1 MNPVLRPPE
10 KIRVKPAQSTQRTW
24 VWVLALF
31 LLGLL
36 LRVTNLDLKTVWM
49 DEVSTVIFS
58 LGNSSFLLPVDQLV
72 DLDALL
78 QPIRAQAGATPLDS
92 ARFLL
97 QENNHPPLYFMLAH
111 VWMDLFSTA
120 GGTASL
126 PISRLFSALWGA
138 AAIPAIYWASQ
149 HTFRSHRAGIF
160 SAAFMAVSPFSLFLS
175 QEARHYGLAITLVS
189 LSLGCFAIAT
199 RSVLAG
205 HAPSWRLCSGWML
218 VNALGFANHYFSA
231 LSFTAE
237 GMVLAAI
244 AYQQWRRERGTVLWQ
259 PRWRR
264 IYAVAL
270 MTAVSILVWLPVLIN
285 FYGSP
290 QTTFLKEEEASLMK
304 LINPIAQSFAAIV
317 TSFVTPANFF
327 AQGPWQMAAIAVSIL
342 LTLGFIVIFFP
353 AMVRGVRLLNLR
365 PEGHTGLVIMGGFG
379 LAMLGLFALICY
391 VQGSDITRGLRY
403 MFTYYPALMILAGG
417 VFATYWQGR
426 SPNEALSVAVPLS
439 QRRLSGRRFVQGVWV
454 AGLLSALMVV
464 NNFAFPKYYAPDRF
478 IPFMQAHSSHPIAI
492 ASTEK
497 IFAEPTV
504 IGAKFLSLGW
514 EIERRFHP
522 DDAASGWSAPPIF
535 FAIKQGYGVERPVT
549 ESFTNLVSQFKQPTD
564 LWVIRSEIDPADPLI
579 TAKPSICQLAADQP
593 QGNKGGY
600 LYLHFSCRG
609 SAPTPA

>member
-1 MNPVLRPPE
+1 MLRPPE
-10 KIRVKPAQSTQRTW
+10 KLQARPAQSMQATW

-36 LRVTNLDLKTVWM
+36 LRVTNLDLKTAWM

-78 QPIRAQAGATPLDS
+78 QPIRAQASATPIDS

-111 VWMDLFSTA
+111 LWMDLFSTD
-120 GGTASL
+120 GVTASL
-126 PISRLFSALWGA
+126 PIARLFSAFWGA
-138 AAIPAIYWASQ
+138 AAIPVIYWASR
-149 HTFRSHRAGIF
+149 HTFQSRWAGIF
-160 SAAFMAVSPFSLFLS
+160 SAALMAVSPFGIFLA
-175 QEARHYGLAITLVS
+175 QEARHYGLAITLIS

-199 RSVLAG
+199 RAILAG
-205 HAPSWRLCSGWML
+205 NAPSWRLCLGWIL

-237 GMVLAAI
+237 SMVLAAI
-244 AYQQWRRERGTVLWQ
+244 ALHQWRHEGIAVLRCRG
-259 PRWRR
+259 WRR
-264 IYAVAL
+264 IYTVAL
-270 MTAVSILVWLPVLIN
+270 MTTVSILVWLPVLIN

-290 QTTFLKEEEASLMK
+290 QTTFLKEEGASLMK
-304 LINPIAQSFAAIV
+304 FINPIAQSFAAMV

-327 AQGPWQMAAIAVSIL
+327 AQNPWQIAFIAGSIL
-342 LTLGFIVIFFP
+342 FTLAFIVMFVP
-353 AMVRGVRLLNLR
+353 AMARGTRLLNRR
-365 PEGHTGLVIMGGFG
+365 PTGHTGLAIMGGFG

-391 VQGSDITRGLRY
+391 GQGSDITRGLRY

-417 VFATYWQGR
+417 IFATYWQGR
-426 SPNEALSVAVPLS
+426 SPADALSVATPFT
-439 QRRLSGRRFVQGVWV
+439 QYRLSGRRFVQGVWV

-464 NNFAFPKYYAPDRF
+464 NNLAFPKYYAPDRF

-514 EIERRFHP
+514 EIERSFHP
-522 DDAASGWSAPPIF
+522 DDAASGWTTPPVF
-535 FAIKQGYGVERPVT
+535 FAIKQGDGVERPVT
-549 ESFTNLVSQFKQPTD
+549 ESFANLVSQFTEPTD
-564 LWVIRSEIDPADPLI
+564 LWVIRPEIDPADPLI

-600 LYLHFSCRG
+600 LYLHFSCRN
-609 SAPTPA
+609 SAPALG